1 MEILV
6 STLAVIVAASC
17 LVAFVRSDLKEES
30 REAKVQ
36 RDQKD

>member
-17 LVAFVRSDLKEES
+17 LVAFVRSDLKDSEE
-30 REAKVQ
+30 EH
-36 RDQKD
+36 RDSD